1 MLGQILCGHNQIMI
15 IRHRSRIKKNS
26 KQNGILNKIV
36 EPTCLTG
43 RAVTRQVVASKM
55 FRALTFS
62 LPSSRV
68 GLDCQVVVWLALQ
81 VAVTCVMAPL

>member
-1 MLGQILCGHNQIMI
+1 MI
-15 IRHRSRIKKNS
+15 
-26 KQNGILNKIV
+26 

-43 RAVTRQVVASKM
+43 RAVIRQVVASRM
-55 FRALTFS
+55 FRTLTLS